1 MEFLFN
7 SKGQHI
13 ANLVNGQLHAPSGQN
28 IGHLMEQQNIFI
40 DMNGRYLGEI
50 IQNNRLMYNR
60 SSGHQNVNYGNYGN
74 YGNVGNYG
82 NPGNHGN
89 IGMMGGYQEVVTP
102 WL

>member
-13 ANLVNGQLHAPSGQN
+13 ANFVNGQLHTPSGHN
-28 IGHLMEQQNIFI
+28 IGHFLEQQNIFI
-40 DMNGRYLGEI
+40 DMVGCYLGEI
-50 IQNNRLMYNR
+50 VQKNRLMYNFR
-60 SSGHQNVNYGNYGN
+60 SGHKNLNYGNYGN

-89 IGMMGGYQEVVTP
+89 IGIMGGYQEVVTP